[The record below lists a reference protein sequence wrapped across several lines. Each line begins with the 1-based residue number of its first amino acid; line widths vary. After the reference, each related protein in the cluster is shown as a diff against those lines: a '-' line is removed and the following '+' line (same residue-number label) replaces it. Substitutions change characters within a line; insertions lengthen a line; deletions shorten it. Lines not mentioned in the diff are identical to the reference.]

1 MQLTNVMIIKNKS
14 IYLYCNAN
22 VFGDKTLR
30 ERNFK
35 DKRWDYAGGMVFL
48 CTTTTMDIT

>member
-1 MQLTNVMIIKNKS
+1 MQLTNVMIIKNKKL
-14 IYLYCNAN
+14 IYIAMPMCL
-22 VFGDKTLR
+22 GIRPLEKGI
-30 ERNFK
+30 K